1 MCMQACH
8 IDLLLEL
15 ISRPVH
21 LHYEELTI
29 YSWCY
34 SAVVLL
40 LFMLIYY
47 VDTLMSGLLS
57 GAESRTE
64 LQKSLLE
71 GSN

>member
-1 MCMQACH
+1 MTGTFALRRVDH
-8 IDLLLEL
+8 LLL
-15 ISRPVH
+15 V
-21 LHYEELTI
+21 
-29 YSWCY
+29 Y

-57 GAESRTE
+57 GTESRTE